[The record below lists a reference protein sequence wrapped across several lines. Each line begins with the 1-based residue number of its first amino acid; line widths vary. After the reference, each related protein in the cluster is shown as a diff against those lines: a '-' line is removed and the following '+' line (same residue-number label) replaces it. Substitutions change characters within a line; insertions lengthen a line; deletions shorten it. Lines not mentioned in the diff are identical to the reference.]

1 VGNACDNCPY
11 TANSNQSDFDG
22 DGVGD
27 TCDLCPVVDGMK
39 FNDTDEDLVEDPDDT
54 DEDADGDALQNNL
67 DNCPEV
73 PNSDQADADNDGVGD
88 ACDDDQDNDGY
99 KGINDTCPL
108 VSNPVQ
114 GLLACEDDFDGD
126 GVANDEDACPL
137 NKDISSNELT
147 MNFSLTQEVTLRP
160 RAKDRQQWIIES
172 HEVVI
177 QRANTGPSI
186 LLGCQFFSSLDFEGN
201 VSVITTQQDDD
212 FFGLAFAY
220 QNNRHFYLVTWKK
233 HVKDDVGRSG
243 LAIKKVHSHSG
254 PSESLSSDLRQPNS
268 TNQTHVLWHDPQERP
283 WHYGTEYMW
292 KLQHRPAKGLIR
304 LRFFDDQNNVID
316 SGDIYDSE
324 YKGGRFGVFTQSQ
337 RHVKF
342 SNVKY
347 SCPSH
352 VDYALQF
359 TGFNGYADL
368 PDGEHYHTNS
378 SFTISAWIKV
388 QGSSGVLPLVCSHD
402 DRFCLFIENGVAKAR
417 MNSQET
423 VGAIVSTNNWTN
435 IAMAYDSTAKEL
447 RLFVNSVLLNSSQN
461 IEPMTDNPDLFVG
474 KYGQNNV
481 YFSGEMDELRFWSRA
496 LTAEEIQMMDLSHVS
511 NELRAYYPMDK
522 GYGMKL
528 YDEISKK
535 HHGNLHGGMKWVESS
550 LVMKFN

>member
-27 TCDLCPVVDGMK
+27 ACDLCPVVGGMK
-39 FNDTDEDLVEDPDDT
+39 FNDDDEDLVEDPDDT

-88 ACDDDQDNDGY
+88 ACDDDRDNDGW

-114 GLLACEDDFDGD
+114 NGSLCDNDFDGD
-126 GVANDEDACPL
+126 GAPNDQDACPL
-137 NKDISSNELT
+137 NKDISSNELR
-147 MNFSLTQEVTLRP
+147 MNFSLTQEVDLR
-160 RAKDRQQWIIES
+160 RDDKEKQKNRQEWTVENG
-172 HEVVI
+172 ETVI
-177 QRANTGPSI
+177 QKANTGPSM

-201 VSVITTQQDDD
+201 VTVDRDKDDD
-212 FFGLAFAY
+212 YFGFVFAY

-233 HVKDDVGRSG
+233 HGRDLRG
-243 LAIKKVHSHSG
+243 RAGVAIKKIHSHSG
-254 PSESLSSDLRQPNS
+254 PSVDLSEALRNPNS
-268 TNQTHVLWHDPQERP
+268 TSETYVLWHDPQERP

-347 SCPSH
+347 SCPSQL
-352 VDYALQF
+352 V
-359 TGFNGYADL
+359 
-368 PDGEHYHTNS
+368 
-378 SFTISAWIKV
+378 TI
-388 QGSSGVLPLVCSHD
+388 
-402 DRFCLFIENGVAKAR
+402 
-417 MNSQET
+417 
-423 VGAIVSTNNWTN
+423 
-435 IAMAYDSTAKEL
+435 
-447 RLFVNSVLLNSSQN
+447 
-461 IEPMTDNPDLFVG
+461 
-474 KYGQNNV
+474 
-481 YFSGEMDELRFWSRA
+481 
-496 LTAEEIQMMDLSHVS
+496 
-511 NELRAYYPMDK
+511 
-522 GYGMKL
+522 
-528 YDEISKK
+528 
-535 HHGNLHGGMKWVESS
+535 
-550 LVMKFN
+550 